1 MEMRKRNA
9 KDAPHQP
16 QALKQMNKRLILQ
29 TIRRRQ
35 PVSRSEIAD
44 ETAISRTTVSQL
56 TDELLQEG
64 WIREVGQG
72 LSGTKGGRKPITLS
86 INDDAAWVVGVDIGG
101 CGTTAALCNLAG
113 QVKSITSFSSPPTSG
128 LDSLVEQLEHFLSQ
142 ADPEV
147 RIIGLGIGAP
157 GITRSADGVV
167 VSAPALGWTD
177 VPLKRLLEER
187 LGLPV
192 YVENDVNLAA
202 LGECW
207 KGAGKGKRNVIMIT
221 IGTGIGC
228 GLILDGT
235 LYRGSRGAAGE
246 IGSMVTEADA
256 VDHWTDPVFAGFG
269 FLESKAGGPGMVR
282 QIRERIDEAGASSP
296 LRRARNLTAKEVF
309 EAARR
314 GDPLATSIV
323 SESLRHLAA
332 GIINTVVLFDPEVV
346 ILGGGLMG
354 SADLLLPKIREAVDR
369 LSPTRPEIRS
379 ALLGDDA
386 GVIGGAALVLK
397 ECDDPIGGV
406 I

>member
-1 MEMRKRNA
+1 GYCLPCYPMFLDRRSAFFFQAEDGIRDFHVTGVQTCALPICSKGLQTNLMVRMEMRKRNA

-177 VPLKRLLEER
+177 VHLKRLLEER
-187 LGLPV
+187 L
-192 YVENDVNLAA
+192 
-202 LGECW
+202 
-207 KGAGKGKRNVIMIT
+207 
-221 IGTGIGC
+221 
-228 GLILDGT
+228 
-235 LYRGSRGAAGE
+235 
-246 IGSMVTEADA
+246 
-256 VDHWTDPVFAGFG
+256 
-269 FLESKAGGPGMVR
+269 
-282 QIRERIDEAGASSP
+282 
-296 LRRARNLTAKEVF
+296 
-309 EAARR
+309 
-314 GDPLATSIV
+314 
-323 SESLRHLAA
+323 
-332 GIINTVVLFDPEVV
+332 
-346 ILGGGLMG
+346 
-354 SADLLLPKIREAVDR
+354 
-369 LSPTRPEIRS
+369 
-379 ALLGDDA
+379 
-386 GVIGGAALVLK
+386 
-397 ECDDPIGGV
+397 
-406 I
+406 

>member
-1 MEMRKRNA
+1 MRRRNE
-9 KDAPHQP
+9 KTSPHQP
-16 QALKQMNKRLILQ
+16 QILKQMNKRLILQ

-35 PVSRSEIAD
+35 PVSRAEIAE

-56 TDELLQEG
+56 TEELLREG

-72 LSGTKGGRKPITLS
+72 VSGAKGGRKPITLS
-86 INDDAAWVVGVDIGG
+86 INDDAAWAVGVDIGG
-101 CGTTAALCNLAG
+101 YGTTIALCNLAG
-113 QVKSITSFSSPPTSG
+113 QIKQKRTFPSSRTSM
-128 LDSLVEQLEHFLSQ
+128 LDTLGEQLDRFLSQ
-142 ADPEV
+142 VDPGV

-157 GITRSADGVV
+157 GITRASDGVV
-167 VSAPALGWTD
+167 LSAPALGWTD

-187 LGLPV
+187 LRLPV
-192 YVENDVNLAA
+192 YVDNDVNVAA

-207 KGAGKGKRNVIMIT
+207 KGAGKDKRNVIMIT
-221 IGTGIGC
+221 VGTGIGC
-228 GLILDGT
+228 GLILNGT
-235 LYRGSRGAAGE
+235 LYRGSGWAAGE
-246 IGSMVTEADA
+246 IGSMVTDADA
-256 VDHWTDPVFAGFG
+256 VDRWTDPVFDGFG
-269 FLESKAGGPGMVR
+269 FLESKAGGPGIVHQVLGQM
-282 QIRERIDEAGASSP
+282 EKAGPSSP
-296 LRRARNLTAKEVF
+296 LRRDNGRLTAKEVF
-309 EAARR
+309 DAARK
-314 GDPLATSIV
+314 GDPLAKSVVSQSI
-323 SESLRHLAA
+323 RHLAA
-332 GIINTVVLFDPEVV
+332 GIINAVVLFDPEVV